1 MDQRELEMLSKIH
14 RLVVTEINKSIY
26 IPQVQLVQAQ
36 RWPPWIPLPHQLP
49 STLLQFLQPQ
59 EDLLVVTSKKF

>member
-1 MDQRELEMLSKIH
+1 MQKANGCMDQWELEMLSKIH

-36 RWPPWIPLPHQLP
+36 R
-49 STLLQFLQPQ
+49 
-59 EDLLVVTSKKF
+59 